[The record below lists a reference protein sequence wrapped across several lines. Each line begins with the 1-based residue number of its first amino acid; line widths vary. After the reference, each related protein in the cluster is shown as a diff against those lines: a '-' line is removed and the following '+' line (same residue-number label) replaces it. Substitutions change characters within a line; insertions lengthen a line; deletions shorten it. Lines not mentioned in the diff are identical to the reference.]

1 MQHLWPGGRLN
12 QNTKNW
18 QAQQA
23 GRALQAEVHA
33 QMELPHR
40 RVKDIIRR
48 GGVKVSGHVVIDP
61 GFRLQVG
68 DSIEAD
74 PEPMKLR
81 TAQRKLLS
89 RGLEVLHQDRHVIV
103 VNKPAGLLTVPTD
116 EDENEICL
124 LGEIS
129 RKLRKEGEKRPA
141 LFVVQRL
148 DRFTSGVITIARTP
162 DAREGLQRQLK
173 SRKMGRR
180 YLAISQ
186 GTSSSSEG
194 TITRSL
200 SEDPRTM
207 KMRIS
212 RREDEGIEAIT
223 RWKKLDVQGDHQ
235 LIEAR
240 LETGRRNQIRVHL
253 TSIGLPII
261 GDTKY
266 GVSSPWIDRPA
277 LHAESISFHHPVSH
291 QEYSFQVKPPE
302 DFLRALEAISI
313 PAP

>member
-1 MQHLWPGGRLN
+1 MN

-18 QAQQA
+18 QVQQA
-23 GRALQAEVHA
+23 GRALQAEIHS
-33 QMELPHR
+33 QMEIPHR
-40 RVKDIIRR
+40 RAKDIIRR
-48 GGVKVSGHVVIDP
+48 GGVKVAGHVVMDP
-61 GFRLQVG
+61 GFRLSAG
-68 DSIEAD
+68 DAIEAN

-81 TAQRKLLS
+81 TAQRQLLS
-89 RGLEVLHQDRHVIV
+89 KGLEVLHKDRHVIV

-116 EDENEICL
+116 EDEREICL

-148 DRFTSGVITIARTP
+148 DRGTSGVIAIARTP
-162 DAREGLQRQLK
+162 DAREGLRRQLK
-173 SRKMGRR
+173 SRKMERR

-186 GTSSSSEG
+186 GKSSFSEG
-194 TITRSL
+194 IVTKSL
-200 SEDPRTM
+200 SEDPRTL

-212 RREDEGIEAIT
+212 HKDDDGIEAIT
-223 RWKKLDVQGDHQ
+223 RWKKLHVQGDHQ

-253 TSIGLPII
+253 ASIGLPII
-261 GDTKY
+261 GDTRY

-277 LHAESISFHHPVSH
+277 LHAETIAFHHPISQ
-291 QEYSFQVKPPE
+291 QELSFQVGPPE
-302 DFLRALEAISI
+302 DFMRALEATSI